1 MPGRETENAN
11 TDAESPRDCVGGP
24 NAVSDKRTLPSLKG
38 DWCFNALLIAFFAFS
53 GYLAVWGAR
62 IPVAGGLG
70 YDGQT
75 YGWMAHDFEKAL
87 QTKSVSGFT
96 LKRCLPSLVVGSC
109 LSMLG
114 IPRGPLEIVR
124 GFAVL
129 NLVLLIATVP
139 VWHVICRDLKLT
151 KRQTQI
157 GLACL
162 LVNYGHLRDCYF
174 YPVLTDV
181 PAFFFSMLS
190 LAFWIRGQRLSLAVT
205 TLMAMLTWPAAA
217 FLNACYLLF
226 PSHQELC
233 ALKNPHHARPST
245 ERTGQILKWTV
256 VFAYGGLVLWVA
268 CISRLQ
274 LPHRVGCATPVNNSL
289 LPLSVSLLSFYLAW
303 LARASGSLP
312 RFTQLINTNGIWQLV
327 AVLITHSI
335 SGAFL
340 ARYASA
346 DPDYSLTSTAWLR
359 ITQFSIEPVGL
370 PAMFLLPHLVYWGP
384 WHLALLTSL
393 PAAFTAARPHAA
405 LYLGCGLYLA
415 ISLLSKSRQA
425 CYFVPP
431 AVLTLCLALPR
442 SWLSRVTGC
451 EWAVLSWLAS
461 RFWLDFS
468 LVGTAADWESRPAFP
483 SQWYFMQHGPW
494 MNDTGYLLSVVQLV
508 AAVGLVGAV
517 MITRCRRIATQRLEA
532 EA

>member
-1 MPGRETENAN
+1 MN
-11 TDAESPRDCVGGP
+11 TDTEQPWQGA
-24 NAVSDKRTLPSLKG
+24 G
-38 DWCFNALLIAFFAFS
+38 DWCFHALLIAFFVFS

-75 YGWMAHDFEKAL
+75 YGWMAHDFEKTL
-87 QTKSVSGFT
+87 HTKSVVGYT

-139 VWHVICRDLKLT
+139 IWHVICRGIQLSR
-151 KRQTQI
+151 RQTQI

-162 LVNYGHLRDCYF
+162 LINYGQLRDCYF

-181 PAFFFSMLS
+181 PAFFFSILS
-190 LAFWIRGQRLSLAVT
+190 LAFWIRGQRSF
-205 TLMAMLTWPAAA
+205 LMAATIMAMFTWPAAGI
-217 FLNACYLLF
+217 LNACYLLF
-226 PSHQELC
+226 PFQNGFSDVNTPEQPNRLLTQIVKWIAVLGCVGVSLC
-233 ALKNPHHARPST
+233 L
-245 ERTGQILKWTV
+245 
-256 VFAYGGLVLWVA
+256 A
-268 CISRLQ
+268 CIFHVQ
-274 LPHRVGCATPVNNSL
+274 LPSEVGNATPVNNTL
-289 LPLSVSLLSFYLAW
+289 LPLSVGLLCLYLVWIAH
-303 LARASGSLP
+303 ASGSP
-312 RFTQLINTNGIWQLV
+312 PHFWQAIDVRGVGQLV
-327 AVLITHSI
+327 AVLIVHAI
-335 SGAFL
+335 GVAL
-340 ARYASA
+340 LLRYASA
-346 DPDYSLTSTAWLR
+346 DSTFSVTNTAWLR
-359 ITQFSIEPVGL
+359 IVTLGIEPVGL
-370 PAMFLLPHLVYWGP
+370 PAMFLLPHVVYWGP

-393 PAAFTAARPHAA
+393 PAVFTAARPHAA
-405 LYLGCGLYLA
+405 LYLGCGLYLG
-415 ISLLSKSRQA
+415 ICLLSESRQG

-442 SWLSRVTGC
+442 TVLSHLTGW
-451 EWAVLSWLAS
+451 EWALLSWLAS

-494 MNDTGYLLSVVQLV
+494 MNETGYLVGVVQLV
-508 AAVGLVGAV
+508 AVVGLVGAV
-517 MITRCRRIATQRLEA
+517 IITRCRRMATQRSGA